1 MGSPLLT
8 ETLKSQLT
16 TIEKQL
22 TTAKQPLEKNKK
34 KKMLDLSPQKAPTPK
49 HKEEA
54 KKRCRRGTTMTKSN
68 PIAAGWPT
76 HKLENNNTKEFLQL
90 L

>member
-1 MGSPLLT
+1 MDVSSPLLT

-54 KKRCRRGTTMTKSN
+54 TMR
-68 PIAAGWPT
+68 W
-76 HKLENNNTKEFLQL
+76 
-90 L
+90 